1 MNIRRVSMYI
11 WTIVTLMIT
20 MSNILIDMIMKKDNF
35 MKTQIQSMFVD

>member
-20 MSNILIDMIMKKDNF
+20 MSNILIDMIMKKDNL